1 MPGRWSTTQKRERP
15 VANDPPGTMP
25 SIIEPELA
33 TLASRP
39 PASGDWSYEIK
50 YDGYRM
56 LIRIDGGSVRLFTR
70 NGHDWTDR
78 MPKLRAVVELLPV
91 DNA

>member
-15 VANDPPGTMP
+15 VANDPPGAMP

-50 YDGYRM
+50 Y
-56 LIRIDGGSVRLFTR
+56 LCV
-70 NGHDWTDR
+70 
-78 MPKLRAVVELLPV
+78 LLGCCIS
-91 DNA
+91 